1 LFTVVGIL
9 VLLELGMVQSMSL
22 NDTID
27 GALNRNE
34 NTKFTNLMYRVCVS
48 GKNSKRELLP
58 EAL

>member
-9 VLLELGMVQSMSL
+9 ILLELGMVQSMGL

-34 NTKFTNLMYRVCVS
+34 NTKITNLIYGVCVS
-48 GKNSKRELLP
+48 GKNPKRELLP
-58 EAL
+58 EA